1 MAMRLSF
8 TVDSDVIDM
17 IDTYAKTNSIKREKA
32 ILDLIEA
39 GITHM
44 QEGGK
49 LKNEPKR
56 SFEEF
61 SLMKRDVEDLK
72 AVLQDMQNE
81 LHLMHHILEDD
92 LLREAGG
99 IPFQNRRWWEFWK
112 V

>member
-8 TVDSDVIDM
+8 TVDSEVVDM
-17 IDTYAKTNSIKREKA
+17 IDTYAKTSSIKRERA

-39 GITHM
+39 GISHL

-61 SLMKRDVEDLK
+61 SLIRRDVEDIK
-72 AVLQDMQNE
+72 VLMQDLQNE
-81 LHLMHHILEDD
+81 LHLMHHVLEDD
-92 LLREAGG
+92 HAREAGC
-99 IPFQNRRWWEFWK
+99 IPYQNKRWWEFWK

>member
-8 TVDSDVIDM
+8 TVDSDVVDM
-17 IDTYAKTNSIKREKA
+17 IDTYAKTSSTKREKA

-39 GITHM
+39 GISHM
-44 QEGGK
+44 QAGGN

-61 SLMKRDVEDLK
+61 SLIKRDIEDLK
-72 AVLQDMQNE
+72 CLMQDLQNE
-81 LHLMHHILEDD
+81 VHLMHHLLEDD
-92 LLREAGG
+92 LVREAGAV
-99 IPFQNRRWWEFWK
+99 PYQNRRWWEFWK